1 MSLDPTW
8 IFLSLVLSG
17 LGFVLFRYGKKQDRW
32 PQLVAGL
39 ALMLYPYFATSVTTL
54 VGIGALIGV
63 ALWYALR
70 LGW

>member
-8 IFLSLVLSG
+8 IFLSLALSG
-17 LGFVLFRYGKKQDRW
+17 LGLVLFRYGKKQDRW

-39 ALMLYPYFATSVTTL
+39 ALMLYPYFATSLTTL

-63 ALWYALR
+63 GLWYALR